1 MERLLA
7 DLNLGLV
14 GNCQIASLLDN
25 RGTIVWT
32 CMPQFDSDPVFC
44 HLLRDASETGA
55 PGFFA
60 IELEDFSHSEQEYQT
75 NTAILDTTLYDSNG
89 GAIRITD
96 VAPRYSSMGRMFTPV
111 MIMRRVMPVSGSPRI
126 RIRLR
131 PARDHGAAAC
141 ETTHGSNHIRY
152 LCTDTTLRLTTN
164 AALTHVLEENLV
176 VLDKPLYL
184 ILGPDESIPEACADA
199 FHTHYRSTREYWQ
212 QWSRGLSIPFEWQ
225 EAVIRA
231 AITLKLCTFEDT
243 GAVVAAL
250 TTSIPEAANSGR
262 NWDYRFCWLRDSY
275 FVVHALNRLGATMTM
290 QRYLEYIMNIAV
302 AAGDKGLK
310 PLYGISG
317 RSLTDEQIVESLSG
331 YQGMPPVRRGN
342 QAFEQVQND
351 VYGAV
356 ILSVMQYFYDSRLI
370 RSGTLAEFKRL
381 EPLGEWARRKYDQPD
396 AGLWEYRGRQR
407 VHTFSS
413 IMCWAACDRLARI
426 AAKLGQEGR
435 AEYWRTSA
443 EAMRN
448 DILER
453 AWDDEQQSFTESFG
467 RPEMDASLLTMHD
480 LGFITA
486 DDPRFVSTV
495 ECIGRHLLRDK
506 HMFRYIAADDFGEPE
521 NAFNICTFWYIDA
534 LASIGRLDEARE
546 LFENMLSLRN
556 PLGLLSEDIDP
567 ATGTLWGNF
576 PQTYSMAGIIN
587 AAVRLSRSWEEALRA
602 PLD

>member
-1 MERLLA
+1 MA

-14 GNCQIASLLDN
+14 GNCQIASLIDD
-25 RGTIVWT
+25 RGTMVWT
-32 CMPQFDSDPVFC
+32 CLPQFDSDPVFC
-44 HLLRDASETGA
+44 RLLRDESETEA
-55 PGFFA
+55 PGFFEV
-60 IELEDFSHSEQEYQT
+60 ELVDYSYSEQEYQT
-75 NTAILDTTLYDSNG
+75 NTAILDTTLHDSNG
-89 GAIRITD
+89 DALRITD
-96 VAPRYSSMGRMFTPV
+96 VAPRYDYMGRMFTPV
-111 MIMRRVMPVSGSPRI
+111 MLLRRIMPVSGSPRI

-131 PARDHGAAAC
+131 PARDYGASAC
-141 ETTHGSNHIRY
+141 TTTQGSNHIRY
-152 LCTDTTLRLTTN
+152 LASDTTLRLTTN
-164 AALTHVLEENLV
+164 AALTHVLEENVFL
-176 VLDKPLYL
+176 LDKPLYL
-184 ILGPDESIPEACADA
+184 ILGPDESIPESCADA
-199 FHTHYRSTREYWQ
+199 FHAHYRATRNYWR

-225 EAVIRA
+225 DAVIRA

-250 TTSIPEAANSGR
+250 TTSIPEAAGSGR

-275 FVVHALNRLGATMTM
+275 FVLHALNRLGATMTM
-290 QRYLEYIMNIAV
+290 QRYLDYIMNIAV
-302 AAGDKGLK
+302 AAGDEELK

-317 RSLTDEQIVESLSG
+317 RSITDEQIIETLSG
-331 YQGMPPVRRGN
+331 YKGMPPVRRGN
-342 QAFEQVQND
+342 EAFEQVQND

-356 ILSVMQYFYDSRLI
+356 ILSVMQYFFDSRLI
-370 RSGTLAEFKRL
+370 QSGTLAEFKRL
-381 EPLGEWARRKYDQPD
+381 EPLGEWASRKYNQPD

-413 IMCWAACDRLARI
+413 IMCWAACDRLAKI
-426 AAKLGQEGR
+426 AAKLGEAERAEHWAGR
-435 AEYWRTSA
+435 AAAIRSE
-443 EAMRN
+443 
-448 DILER
+448 ILDR
-453 AWDDEQQSFTESFG
+453 AWDPEQQSFTESFG

-480 LGFITA
+480 LGFIAA

-546 LFENMLSLRN
+546 LFENMLDLRN

-567 ATGTLWGNF
+567 VTGTLWGNF

-587 AAVRLSRSWEEALRA
+587 AAVRLSRTWEEAFRA
-602 PLD
+602 PANHNE

>member
-1 MERLLA
+1 MA
-7 DLNLGLV
+7 DLNLGIV
-14 GNCQIASLLDN
+14 GNCQIASLIDN
-25 RGTIVWT
+25 RGTMVWT

-44 HLLRDASETGA
+44 RLLRDTSETDA

-60 IELEDFSHSEQEYQT
+60 IEVEDFSHSAQEYQT

-89 GAIRITD
+89 GALRVTD
-96 VAPRYSSMGRMFTPV
+96 VAPRYNYMGRMFTPV
-111 MIMRRVMPVSGSPRI
+111 MLMRRIMPVSGSPRI

-131 PARDHGAAAC
+131 PARDYGAAAC
-141 ETTHGSNHIRY
+141 DTTHGSNHIRY
-152 LCTDTTLRLTTN
+152 LCSDTTLRLTTN
-164 AALTHVLEENLV
+164 AALTHVLEENIFL
-176 VLDKPLYL
+176 LDKPLYL
-184 ILGPDESIPEACADA
+184 VLGPDESIPESCADA
-199 FHTHYRSTREYWQ
+199 FHTHYRATRDYWQ
-212 QWSRGLSIPFEWQ
+212 QWARGLSIPFEWQ
-225 EAVIRA
+225 DAVIRA

-250 TTSIPEAANSGR
+250 TTSVPEAANSGR

-290 QRYLEYIMNIAV
+290 QRYLDYIMNIAV
-302 AAGDKGLK
+302 AAGDEELK

-317 RSLTDEQIVESLSG
+317 RSLTDEKIVESLSG

-356 ILSVMQYFYDSRLI
+356 ILSVMQFFYDSRLI

-381 EPLGEWARRKYDQPD
+381 EPLGEWARQKYNQPD

-413 IMCWAACDRLARI
+413 IMCWAACDRLGKI
-426 AAKLGQEGR
+426 ATKLQQHDR
-435 AEYWRTSA
+435 AEYWGASA
-443 EAMRN
+443 DLIREE
-448 DILER
+448 ILER
-453 AWDDEQQSFTESFG
+453 AWDEEQQSFTESFG

-480 LGFITA
+480 LGFIAA

-534 LASIGRLDEARE
+534 LANIGRVDEARD

-556 PLGLLSEDIDP
+556 SLGLLSEDIDP
-567 ATGTLWGNF
+567 ETGTLWGNF

-587 AAVRLSRSWEEALRA
+587 AAVRLSRSWEEALRV
-602 PLD
+602 P

>member
-1 MERLLA
+1 LA
-7 DLNLGLV
+7 DLNLGIV
-14 GNCQIASLLDN
+14 GNCQIASLIDN
-25 RGTIVWT
+25 RGTMVWT

-44 HLLRDASETGA
+44 RLLRNTSETDA

-60 IELEDFSHSEQEYQT
+60 IEVEDFSHSTQEYQT

-89 GAIRITD
+89 GALRVTD
-96 VAPRYSSMGRMFTPV
+96 VAPRYNYMGRMFTPV
-111 MIMRRVMPVSGSPRI
+111 MLMRRIMPVSGSPRI

-131 PARDHGAAAC
+131 PARDYGAAAC
-141 ETTHGSNHIRY
+141 DTTHGSNHIRY
-152 LCTDTTLRLTTN
+152 LCSDTTLRLTTN
-164 AALTHVLEENLV
+164 TALTHVLEENIFL
-176 VLDKPLYL
+176 LDKPLYL
-184 ILGPDESIPEACADA
+184 VLGPDESIPESCADA
-199 FHTHYRSTREYWQ
+199 FHTHYRATRDYWQ
-212 QWSRGLSIPFEWQ
+212 QWARGLSIPFEWQ

-250 TTSIPEAANSGR
+250 TTSVPEAANSGR

-290 QRYLEYIMNIAV
+290 QRYLDYIMNIAV
-302 AAGDKGLK
+302 AAGDEELK

-317 RSLTDEQIVESLSG
+317 RSLTDEKIVESLSG

-356 ILSVMQYFYDSRLI
+356 ILSVMQFFYDSRLI

-381 EPLGEWARRKYDQPD
+381 EPLGEWARQKYNQPD

-413 IMCWAACDRLARI
+413 IMCWAACDRLGKI
-426 AAKLGQEGR
+426 ATKLQQHDR
-435 AEYWRTSA
+435 AEYWGASA
-443 EAMRN
+443 DLIREE
-448 DILER
+448 ILER
-453 AWDDEQQSFTESFG
+453 AWDEEQQSFTESFG

-480 LGFITA
+480 LGFIAA

-534 LASIGRLDEARE
+534 LASIGRVDEARD

-556 PLGLLSEDIDP
+556 SLGLLSEDIDP
-567 ATGTLWGNF
+567 ETGTLWGNF

-587 AAVRLSRSWEEALRA
+587 AAVRLSRSWEEALRV
-602 PLD
+602 P